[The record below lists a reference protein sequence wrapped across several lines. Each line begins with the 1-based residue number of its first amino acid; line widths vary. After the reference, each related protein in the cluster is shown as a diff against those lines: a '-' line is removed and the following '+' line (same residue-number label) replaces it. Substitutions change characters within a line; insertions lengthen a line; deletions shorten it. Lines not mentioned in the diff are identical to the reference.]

1 MGQSIDTVTYHCE
14 PTVQLTDYNVS
25 SNSTSFLHSEQ
36 MFDLGGS
43 LDYVAKGDDAEV
55 FNHSKHDIKRAVVL
69 RSAAPKEL
77 AELAIRFGG
86 DPPSAARYEIAS
98 VGDLTAGHSA
108 TLNFVPYDAESS
120 GAIAFPSFDLST
132 AGEEQGPKFS
142 LNGLAKLVRGQKSLE
157 RGEVRLIGLIE
168 NTLPGMHVDPAASQS
183 GKGATLVVANLELPK
198 LTPPM
203 PDKNTH
209 RDIVSAEDE
218 RQRDNEPET
227 DDGSDMEPQGK

>member
-1 MGQSIDTVTYHCE
+1 
-14 PTVQLTDYNVS
+14 
-25 SNSTSFLHSEQ
+25 
-36 MFDLGGS
+36 
-43 LDYVAKGDDAEV
+43 
-55 FNHSKHDIKRAVVL
+55 
-69 RSAAPKEL
+69 
-77 AELAIRFGG
+77 
-86 DPPSAARYEIAS
+86 
-98 VGDLTAGHSA
+98 
-108 TLNFVPYDAESS
+108 VPYDAESS